1 MAAAPQS
8 RKPQQSN
15 SFLRFS
21 GMAFQMAI
29 TIGGAVWLGIY
40 LDRTFQTTSHAYTL
54 TLSILGVG
62 VGMFN
67 AIRDLSRM

>member
-1 MAAAPQS
+1 
-8 RKPQQSN
+8 
-15 SFLRFS
+15 
-21 GMAFQMAI
+21 MAFQMAI
-29 TIGGAVWLGIY
+29 TIGGAVWLGTY